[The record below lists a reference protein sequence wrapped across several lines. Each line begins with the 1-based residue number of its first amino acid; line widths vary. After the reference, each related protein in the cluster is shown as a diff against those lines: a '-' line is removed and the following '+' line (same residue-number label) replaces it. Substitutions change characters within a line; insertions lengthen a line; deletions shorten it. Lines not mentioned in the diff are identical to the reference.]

1 MSDEREYI
9 LGTDRA
15 ELERLEF
22 QHQVWVEQL
31 YALCTR
37 AGLRAGQSVLD
48 LGCGPGFTAR
58 ELARIVGR
66 FGRVIACD
74 ESARFLEFLR
84 AQAERQ
90 GLPQIEVR
98 LGRVEA
104 LELADGSL
112 DAVYARWL
120 FCWLPDP
127 GATLARVARMLRPG
141 GMLLVQDYL
150 DWGAMKLLP
159 RSPAFERG
167 VQACLK
173 SWRVGGSAI
182 DVQEVLPVRTRA
194 SAPWARSNGAGSRS
208 SSRPTCPSWS
218 SADSCCRRNSRPGA
232 RTGASARRRTRAG
245 VSRRRWPTSCCVET
259 RPPAAR
265 PAPRPRAACRR
276 SRSPCS
282 RPGRATRS
290 AGASWDRARAA
301 ARSPRR
307 RAARA

>member
-84 AQAERQ
+84 AESERQ
-90 GLPQIEVR
+90 ALPQIEVR

-182 DVQEVLPVRTRA
+182 DVQEVLPGLARGSGLRVESFRTRA
-194 SAPWARSNGAGSRS
+194 RVGAVGSLEWRWIEQFFESYLPKLVERGQLLPAELEAWRADWRERAQSDESWCLAP
-208 SSRPTCPSWS
+208 TM
-218 SADSCCRRNSRPGA
+218 ADL
-232 RTGASARRRTRAG
+232 
-245 VSRRRWPTSCCVET
+245 VL
-259 RPPAAR
+259 
-265 PAPRPRAACRR
+265 
-276 SRSPCS
+276 
-282 RPGRATRS
+282 
-290 AGASWDRARAA
+290 
-301 ARSPRR
+301 R
-307 RAARA
+307 RA